1 MARFGMKLPRTA
13 STTID
18 VGSIITGVA
27 ATARRF
33 KLYDLIIG
41 SDASP
46 ADNAFLWEVAK
57 RTAAGTSG
65 STPTVTP
72 LDTSDTAAATV
83 TPNNNPTASGA
94 GSGTVLG
101 IPLNQRATFR
111 WVAAP
116 GSEIIAP
123 STSCAGWGI
132 QTTTASAV
140 AVEAYPLIEEF

>member
-1 MARFGMKLPRTA
+1 M
-13 STTID
+13 
-18 VGSIITGVA
+18 
-27 ATARRF
+27 TARRF
-33 KLYDLIIG
+33 RIIDLIVG

-57 RTAAGTSG
+57 RTAAATSG
-65 STPTVTP
+65 STPTATP
-72 LDTSDTAAATV
+72 LDQSDTAAFTG
-83 TPNNNPTASGA
+83 TLNNNPTVNGA

-116 GSEIIAP
+116 GSEIVAP

-132 QTTTASAV
+132 QTPTASAV
-140 AVEAYPLIEEF
+140 TVEAYVIMDEL

>member
-1 MARFGMKLPRTA
+1 MARFGVKLPRTA

-18 VGSIITGVA
+18 VGSIITGTA

-33 KLYDLIIG
+33 QIYDFVIG

-65 STPTVTP
+65 STPTATA
-72 LDTSDTAAATV
+72 LDTSDTAAATF
-83 TPNNNPTASGA
+83 TANNNPTTSGA

-101 IPLNQRATFR
+101 VPLNQRATFR

-116 GSEIIAP
+116 GSEIVSPA
-123 STSCAGWGI
+123 TSCAGWGFA
-132 QTTTASAV
+132 TPTASAV
-140 AVEAYPLIEEF
+140 AVEAYVLVNEL